1 MSAETKGVEEGEA
14 KSSILKP
21 LKVHGLVS
29 VNDIP
34 IKVLGSA
41 EVYLSIAGKTFIH
54 DFVVTTQTTTDA
66 ILG

>member
-1 MSAETKGVEEGEA
+1 M
-14 KSSILKP
+14 LKP
-21 LKVHGLVS
+21 LKVHGLVG
-29 VNDIP
+29 VNGIP

-54 DFVVTTQTTTDA
+54 DFVVATQTA